1 VEKNRAQDIITSTYN
16 SIIEKL
22 NTQETYD
29 NKSIIN
35 ELQALAKAL
44 QEDSTQNINLTSPDK
59 SLEQGYK
66 AIAKESIES
75 YAQTKESVERINKE
89 QQRALKKSSKDKK
102 DKNDK
107 ISAIMSNFSNLHD
120 QIEDQMKEA
129 NETIESLYKQIQV
142 LEKSSNLDSLTRT
155 FNRRA
160 MDKYL
165 STLCTMKG
173 RTPQSTIL
181 LVDID
186 DFKKVND
193 KYGHIAGDR
202 VLIFLA
208 KLVTSILRDGD
219 KVFRFGGEEFLILLN
234 RCGSEGAENI
244 SRRILEGVRS
254 NTLLYKNDQIKITLS
269 IGSAELKEEDTYES
283 YIERA
288 DKALYRAKS
297 NGKDQFVA
305 G

>member
-1 VEKNRAQDIITSTYN
+1 MEKNKAKDIITSAYD
-16 SIIEKL
+16 SIIERL
-22 NTQETYD
+22 NSQESFNNNT
-29 NKSIIN
+29 IID
-35 ELQALAKAL
+35 ELHTLAKKL
-44 QEDSTQNINLTSPDK
+44 QEDSSQNINLSSPDK
-59 SLEQGYK
+59 SFEQEYK
-66 AIAKESIES
+66 AIAQESIES

-89 QQRALKKSSKDKK
+89 QKRALEKSTTD
-102 DKNDK
+102 NDEK
-107 ISAIMSNFSNLHD
+107 ISSIMSSFTDIHD

-129 NETIESLYKQIQV
+129 NQTIESLYKQINI

-155 FNRRA
+155 YNRRA

-165 STLCTMKG
+165 STLCNMNG

-181 LVDID
+181 LIDID

-193 KYGHIAGDR
+193 TYGHLAGDR

-208 KLVTSILRDGD
+208 KLINTALREGD

-234 RCGSEGAENI
+234 RCNGEAAQNI

-254 NTLLYKNDQIKITLS
+254 NTLLYKNDQIKMTLS
-269 IGSAELKEEDTYES
+269 IGSAELKAEDTYES

-288 DKALYRAKS
+288 DKALYRAKN

>member
-1 VEKNRAQDIITSTYN
+1 MEKNRAKEIIASAYD

-22 NTQETYD
+22 HKQEAYD
-29 NKSIIN
+29 NKAIID
-35 ELQALAKAL
+35 ELHNLAKAL
-44 QEDSTQNINLTSPDK
+44 QEESSQNINLYSPEK
-59 SLEQGYK
+59 TFEEEYK
-66 AIAKESIES
+66 ALAHESIES
-75 YAQTKESVERINKE
+75 YAQTKESVERINEE
-89 QQRALKKSSKDKK
+89 QKRILKSSTEDKDKK
-102 DKNDK
+102 V
-107 ISAIMSNFSNLHD
+107 STIMSSFSDLHF
-120 QIEDQMKEA
+120 QVEDQMKEA
-129 NETIESLYKQIQV
+129 NETIESLYKQINV

-165 STLCTMKG
+165 STLCNMKG

-186 DFKKVND
+186 DFKLVND
-193 KYGHIAGDR
+193 THGHLAGDR

-208 KLVTSILRDGD
+208 KLVNTILREGD

-234 RCGSEGAENI
+234 RCDGKAAQNI

-254 NTLLYKNDQIKITLS
+254 NSLLYKNDQIKITLS
-269 IGSAELKEEDTYES
+269 IGSAELQAKDTFES
-283 YIERA
+283 YIDRA
-288 DKALYRAKS
+288 DKALYRAKN